1 MKPNEVK
8 NTGKKQVFQSKF
20 WNALTRTHISVPLA
34 MFYSF
39 SIWMLYTGIIDKG
52 GEVVYLVSLFFVGLL
67 FFSLFEYMIHR
78 FAFHMEDDDGIKTW
92 IKYHFH
98 GVHHE
103 FPKDMG
109 RLAMPPLVSATL
121 ATILYFVFTS
131 TMGVYAYGFLPG
143 FLTGYAT
150 YLWIHFAVHVY
161 RPPNNFLKSLW
172 VLHGIHHYKDDHVA
186 YGVSSHFWDI
196 LFGTMPK
203 K

>member
-1 MKPNEVK
+1 MKQDKVK
-8 NTGKKQVFQSKF
+8 NAGEKQVFQSRF

-39 SIWMLYTGIIDKG
+39 SAWMLYTGVISKG
-52 GEVVYLVSLFFVGLL
+52 GEALYLIGLFFAGLL

-78 FAFHMEDDDGIKTW
+78 FAFHMDDDDGIKTW

-121 ATILYFVFTS
+121 ATILFFVFTY
-131 TMGVYAYGFLPG
+131 TIGVYAYGFLPG

-150 YLWIHFAVHVY
+150 YLWIHFAVHIY

-172 VLHGIHHYKDDHVA
+172 VLHGIHHYKDDNVA

-196 LFGTMPK
+196 IFGTMPK

>member
-1 MKPNEVK
+1 
-8 NTGKKQVFQSKF
+8 
-20 WNALTRTHISVPLA
+20 
-34 MFYSF
+34 MF
-39 SIWMLYTGIIDKG
+39 
-52 GEVVYLVSLFFVGLL
+52 
-67 FFSLFEYMIHR
+67 
-78 FAFHMEDDDGIKTW
+78 
-92 IKYHFH
+92 
-98 GVHHE
+98 
-103 FPKDMG
+103 
-109 RLAMPPLVSATL
+109 
-121 ATILYFVFTS
+121 FVFTL

-172 VLHGIHHYKDDHVA
+172 VLHAIHHYKDDHVA